1 LNFEKRNQNSEII
14 SEFRVQSSEFRIPP
28 YLHDQMTQLRK
39 AIIITGAA
47 GGLGKAIVK
56 CCMERFPGLA
66 IVATDISPEVN
77 TMFEGPVLAY
87 QMDVTDEASIAALRM
102 AIEEK
107 ELQVWAIVNNAGV
120 SDFFPITEKSKESL
134 EKIFAI
140 NTFGPVNMVRAFLP
154 HLIETKGR
162 VVNISSESVRL
173 PAAFHPYANTKIA
186 LEALSVSMRNELAL
200 WGAKLILIR
209 PGAINTPFLDGLHDL
224 KNRTGDSIYSEYLHN
239 FAIKAPKEIR
249 KIVEPERVA
258 SIVLK
263 ALTKSKPK
271 RYYRVN
277 NNPML
282 RIAQR
287 LPHWLRD
294 YFMLRMLK

>member
-1 LNFEKRNQNSEII
+1 MSEDKKGGEKRKRHGDNSSYYQKPKSGPKKKFSAPREKPKPEKVKAGGYQRTDEGLI
-14 SEFRVQSSEFRIPP
+14 
-28 YLHDQMTQLRK
+28 DQMTQLRK

-173 PAAFHPYANTKIA
+173 PAAFHPYANTKIDQY
-186 LEALSVSMRNELAL
+186 
-200 WGAKLILIR
+200 
-209 PGAINTPFLDGLHDL
+209 T
-224 KNRTGDSIYSEYLHN
+224 
-239 FAIKAPKEIR
+239 
-249 KIVEPERVA
+249 
-258 SIVLK
+258 
-263 ALTKSKPK
+263 SKP
-271 RYYRVN
+271 YR
-277 NNPML
+277 
-282 RIAQR
+282 R
-287 LPHWLRD
+287 L
-294 YFMLRMLK
+294 